1 MQLLPHHKMRKQTQN
16 NQKGKSF
23 KMSEENKNEL
33 ENEEVVE
40 TATEETVEEVVEVT
54 DEVTQD
60 VVEEVA
66 EAAEEVIEDAEE
78 VIEEVTQDTPA
89 QAVEG
94 EVIKA
99 PNRNGAKIAV
109 IAGICVVVV
118 ALIVAAVLLLTGN
131 KYNRKYI
138 DTTGRT
144 VAEVAD
150 LMGYDYAD
158 FLAKYQLPADMPKNT
173 YESAAMY
180 TMPLS
185 AISEMYGMT
194 VDELKTE
201 LELGDDVTETT
212 TWGDA
217 QDQATLANFV
227 GEEALEQFKEQYG
240 LGDDVTGETKWGEV
254 RQIVDQFERDKM
266 LEALKAQEEAA
277 KEAQNATEEVA
288 PEGEETPAE
297 EAPAEESAQ

>member
-1 MQLLPHHKMRKQTQN
+1 
-16 NQKGKSF
+16 
-23 KMSEENKNEL
+23 MSEENKNEL

-40 TATEETVEEVVEVT
+40 TVAEETAEEVVEET
-54 DEVTQD
+54 TED

-66 EAAEEVIEDAEE
+66 EVAEETTEDAPSEVVEDTTTEEVVEEAAEEVVE
-78 VIEEVTQDTPA
+78 DTPVES
-89 QAVEG
+89 VEG
-94 EVIKA
+94 EVMNA
-99 PNRNGAKIAV
+99 PKKNGAKIAI

-118 ALIVAAVLLLTGN
+118 AIVVAAILLLTGN

-144 VAEVAD
+144 IAEVAD

-185 AISEMYGMT
+185 AISEMYGMS

-240 LGDDVTGETKWGEV
+240 LGDDITGETKWGEV

-266 LEALKAQEEAA
+266 LEALKAQEEA
-277 KEAQNATEEVA
+277 QNAAEEEVS
-288 PEGEETPAE
+288 PEGEAVVEDAPSE
-297 EAPAEESAQ
+297 EAPAEESATAESAE

>member
-1 MQLLPHHKMRKQTQN
+1 
-16 NQKGKSF
+16 
-23 KMSEENKNEL
+23 MSEENKNEL

-40 TATEETVEEVVEVT
+40 TVAEETAEEVVEET
-54 DEVTQD
+54 TED

-66 EAAEEVIEDAEE
+66 EVAEETTEDAPSEVVEDTTTEEVVEEAAEEVVE
-78 VIEEVTQDTPA
+78 DTPVES
-89 QAVEG
+89 VEG
-94 EVIKA
+94 EVMNA
-99 PNRNGAKIAV
+99 PKKNGAKIAI

-118 ALIVAAVLLLTGN
+118 AIVVAAILLLTGN

-144 VAEVAD
+144 IAEVAD

-185 AISEMYGMT
+185 AISEMYGMS

-240 LGDDVTGETKWGEV
+240 LGDDITGETKWGEV

-266 LEALKAQEEAA
+266 LEALKAQEEA
-277 KEAQNATEEVA
+277 QNAAEEEVA
-288 PEGEETPAE
+288 PEGEAVVEDAPSE
-297 EAPAEESAQ
+297 EAPAEESETAESAE

>member
-1 MQLLPHHKMRKQTQN
+1 
-16 NQKGKSF
+16 
-23 KMSEENKNEL
+23 MSEENKNEL

-40 TATEETVEEVVEVT
+40 TATEETVEEVVEET
-54 DEVTQD
+54 ADEVAEEVEETAEEVTEEV
-60 VVEEVA
+60 VVEESV
-66 EAAEEVIEDAEE
+66 ED
-78 VIEEVTQDTPA
+78 DPA

-99 PNRNGAKIAV
+99 SKKNGAKIAI

-118 ALIVAAVLLLTGN
+118 AIIVAAVLLLTGN

-158 FLAKYQLPADMPKNT
+158 FLAKYHLPADMPKNT

-240 LGDDVTGETKWGEV
+240 LGDDITGETKWGEV
-254 RQIVDQFERDKM
+254 RPIVDQFERDRM
-266 LEALKAQEEAA
+266 LEAQKAQEEA
-277 KEAQNATEEVA
+277 QNAPEEEVT
-288 PEGEETPAE
+288 PEGEEVVEDAPAE
-297 EAPAEESAQ
+297 EATEDTAPAEESAQ

>member
-1 MQLLPHHKMRKQTQN
+1 
-16 NQKGKSF
+16 
-23 KMSEENKNEL
+23 MSEENKNEL

-40 TATEETVEEVVEVT
+40 TATEETVEEVVEET
-54 DEVTQD
+54 ADEVAEEVEETAEEVTEEV
-60 VVEEVA
+60 VVEESV
-66 EAAEEVIEDAEE
+66 ED
-78 VIEEVTQDTPA
+78 DPA
-89 QAVEG
+89 QAFEG

-99 PNRNGAKIAV
+99 SKKNGAKIAI

-118 ALIVAAVLLLTGN
+118 AIIVAAVLLLTGN

-158 FLAKYQLPADMPKNT
+158 FLAKYHLPADMPKNT

-201 LELGDDVTETT
+201 LGLGDDVTETT

-240 LGDDVTGETKWGEV
+240 LGDDITGETKWGEV
-254 RQIVDQFERDKM
+254 RQIVDQFERDRM
-266 LEALKAQEEAA
+266 LEAQKAQEEA
-277 KEAQNATEEVA
+277 QNAPEEEVT
-288 PEGEETPAE
+288 PEGEEVVEDAPAE
-297 EAPAEESAQ
+297 EATEDTAPAEESAQ

>member
-1 MQLLPHHKMRKQTQN
+1 
-16 NQKGKSF
+16 
-23 KMSEENKNEL
+23 MSEENKNEL

-40 TATEETVEEVVEVT
+40 TATEETVEEVVEET
-54 DEVTQD
+54 ADEVA
-60 VVEEVA
+60 EEVA
-66 EAAEEVIEDAEE
+66 EEVEETFEE
-78 VIEEVTQDTPA
+78 TVEEVTEEVLVEESVEDDPA
-89 QAVEG
+89 QAVAN
-94 EVIKA
+94 EVVEA
-99 PNRNGAKIAV
+99 PKKNGAKIAI

-118 ALIVAAVLLLTGN
+118 AIIVAAVLLLTGN

-158 FLAKYQLPADMPKNT
+158 FLAKYHLPADMPKNT

-201 LELGDDVTETT
+201 LGLGDDVTETT

-240 LGDDVTGETKWGEV
+240 LGDDITGETKWGEV
-254 RQIVDQFERDKM
+254 RQIVDQFERDRM
-266 LEALKAQEEAA
+266 LEAQKAQEEA
-277 KEAQNATEEVA
+277 QNAPEEEVT
-288 PEGEETPAE
+288 PEGEEVVEDAPAE
-297 EAPAEESAQ
+297 EATEDTAPAEESAQ

>member
-1 MQLLPHHKMRKQTQN
+1 
-16 NQKGKSF
+16 
-23 KMSEENKNEL
+23 MSEENKNEL

-40 TATEETVEEVVEVT
+40 TATEETVEEVVEIT
-54 DEVTQD
+54 ED

-66 EAAEEVIEDAEE
+66 EVAEETTEDEPSEVVEYTTTQEVAEEVIEDA
-78 VIEEVTQDTPA
+78 PA

-99 PNRNGAKIAV
+99 SKKNGAKIAI

-118 ALIVAAVLLLTGN
+118 AIIVAAVLLLTGN

-158 FLAKYQLPADMPKNT
+158 FLAKYHLPADMPKNT

-201 LELGDDVTETT
+201 LGLGDDVTETT

-240 LGDDVTGETKWGEV
+240 LGDDITGETKWGEV
-254 RQIVDQFERDKM
+254 RPIVDQFERDRM
-266 LEALKAQEEAA
+266 LEAQKAQEEA
-277 KEAQNATEEVA
+277 QNAPEEEVT
-288 PEGEETPAE
+288 PEGEEVVEDAPAE
-297 EAPAEESAQ
+297 EATEDTAPAEESAQ

>member
-1 MQLLPHHKMRKQTQN
+1 MN
-16 NQKGKSF
+16 
-23 KMSEENKNEL
+23 EENKNEL

-40 TATEETVEEVVEVT
+40 TATEETVEETVEVT
-54 DEVTQD
+54 EEPIEE

-66 EAAEEVIEDAEE
+66 EATEEVVEEAQEVIEEVIEDA
-78 VIEEVTQDTPA
+78 PA

-94 EVIKA
+94 EVVKVSKK
-99 PNRNGAKIAV
+99 NGAKIAI
-109 IAGICVVVV
+109 IAGVCVVVV
-118 ALIVAAVLLLTGN
+118 AVIVAAVLLLTGN

-144 VAEVAD
+144 IAEVAD

-201 LELGDDVTETT
+201 LELGDDVDETT

-240 LGDDVTGETKWGEV
+240 LGDDITGETKWGEV
-254 RQIVDQFERDKM
+254 RPIVDQFERDRM
-266 LEALKAQEEAA
+266 LEALKAQEEAL
-277 KEAQNATEEVA
+277 NAPEEEVA
-288 PEGEETPAE
+288 DEVTDEVE
-297 EAPAEESAQ
+297 EAPAEESATEESAE

>member
-1 MQLLPHHKMRKQTQN
+1 MN
-16 NQKGKSF
+16 
-23 KMSEENKNEL
+23 EENKNEL

-40 TATEETVEEVVEVT
+40 STTEETVEEVVE
-54 DEVTQD
+54 EVA
-60 VVEEVA
+60 EEVE
-66 EAAEEVIEDAEE
+66 EAAEEVTEE
-78 VIEEVTQDTPA
+78 VIVEESVEDAPVEVVASEVT
-89 QAVEG
+89 E
-94 EVIKA
+94 A
-99 PNRNGAKIAV
+99 PKKNGAKIAI

-118 ALIVAAVLLLTGN
+118 AVIVAAVLLLTGN

-158 FLAKYQLPADMPKNT
+158 FLAKYQLPANMPKNT

-201 LELGDDVTETT
+201 LGLGDNVDETT

-217 QDQATLANFV
+217 QDKATLAKFV

-240 LGDDVTGETKWGEV
+240 LGDEITGETKWGEV
-254 RQIVDQFERDKM
+254 RPIVDQFERDRM
-266 LEALKAQEEAA
+266 LEEKKAQEEALKA
-277 KEAQNATEEVA
+277 PEEDVVPEDSEAVAEDAPTKEAT
-288 PEGEETPAE
+288 
-297 EAPAEESAQ
+297 EESAQ